1 MTSTTTTSFAEELK
15 SVSNTE
21 LDNMLKWADLS
32 LDPSPIELRGLIYGE
47 RIRRHAEECSDLE
60 CGFNPFS

>member
-1 MTSTTTTSFAEELK
+1 MANITTTSFAEELK

-21 LDNMLKWADLS
+21 LGNMLKWADLS
-32 LDPSPIELRGLIYGE
+32 LDPSPAELRALVWQE
-47 RIRRHAEECSDLE
+47 RIRRHSLECQDLE